1 MLTALILYEKS
12 KSTYSENRGKR
23 KILYKIKKKT
33 SMIKSLG
40 KYLWLIKRSSF

>member
-23 KILYKIKKKT
+23 KILYKIKKKNLYDK
-33 SMIKSLG
+33 IIGKVSLVN
-40 KYLWLIKRSSF
+40 